1 MLNIEVL
8 THSKYQLNSMSKTN
22 LTKSKR
28 INAEYLVQT
37 LQRLRVFN
45 HSAHKG
51 IHNAHSAMSQVSLN
65 RATQRNAF
73 GIG

>member
-28 INAEYLVQT
+28 INAELCEQSCEDLSIVD
-37 LQRLRVFN
+37 
-45 HSAHKG
+45 
-51 IHNAHSAMSQVSLN
+51 
-65 RATQRNAF
+65 
-73 GIG
+73 